1 MSYGHAPLMTF
12 DFCKVLL
19 RLLWDDW
26 EAKNEEIEEVAAK
39 FIFANCYNQKVA
51 GDILQKQKTSV
62 DYNSYPRC
70 QVSESQ
76 NPQGFVENCSF
87 KNLNKIL

>member
-1 MSYGHAPLMTF
+1 M
-12 DFCKVLL
+12 
-19 RLLWDDW
+19 RLPWDDW

-51 GDILQKQKTSV
+51 GDILQRNTKKTQ
-62 DYNSYPRC
+62 NSQNPHC

-76 NPQGFVENCSF
+76 NPQCFVENDLF
-87 KNLNKIL
+87 RNFNKTL